1 MLQLG
6 SPNNAILMACTP
18 VFNLLTNIQQDKQP
32 ITPDLYQDV
41 VQAFD
46 AVERLAQIHFITDA
60 ELVEI
65 NTCLAILIDDILQC
79 KQALS
84 SASTVAL
91 WPISHLQSTLFGY
104 DNAEPVFFERLDILL
119 KNAKNKLNLI
129 ELYSICLALGFNA
142 KYPDQGSL
150 SRLKI
155 RIHQEIIRIRG
166 KANRCLSLGCQ
177 QDQLVVIQKTT
188 PWSLLTMIISAVVL
202 FFMSF
207 FIIEYL
213 LRTEIQNH
221 YYYVKEQVQL
231 LINIVSEGRQ

>member
-1 MLQLG
+1 MLKLG
-6 SPNNAILMACTP
+6 SPNNAILMVCTP
-18 VFNLLTNIQQDKQP
+18 VFNLLTDIQQDRQP
-32 ITPDLYQDV
+32 VTLALYQEV

-46 AVERLAQIHFITDA
+46 AVERLAQIHFITDV

-84 SASTVAL
+84 PASIVPQ
-91 WPISHLQSTLFGY
+91 WPASHIQLSLFGY

-119 KNAKNKLNLI
+119 NNAKNKLNLI
-129 ELYSICLALGFNA
+129 ELYAICLALGFNA
-142 KYPDQGSL
+142 KHPDQASL

-166 KANRCLSLGCQ
+166 KANRCLSVSCQ
-177 QDQLVVIQKTT
+177 QEQLVVTKMTK
-188 PWSLLTMIISAVVL
+188 PWSLLTIIICAVTL
-202 FFMSF
+202 FCMSF